1 MKANN
6 RNPLFLG
13 LLFLVI
19 LMLAYSN
26 HFNNDFHFDDSHT
39 IVNNVHIRKLSNI
52 PEFFTNPQMF
62 SASPAH
68 WGLRPVITTTLA
80 IDYWLAG
87 GLKPFYFHLSTFLWH
102 ILLCVL
108 LFFVYK
114 KLLSNTLHQKWR
126 VYAAILAAGWF
137 AIHTANAETLNYII
151 SRSDV
156 ISTFCIVASF
166 AVYHLFP
173 AKRKYYFYLIPA
185 MVGVFAKE
193 TMLVL
198 VLILFFYKLLFEK
211 DFSIIDLFKKK
222 NVKHIIQIVVT
233 LLPLFFVLVV
243 LQVYTL
249 SKVKAI
255 DGITGHWGYYV
266 LTQSYVWLRYFLA
279 FFIPGNLS
287 ADSDWV
293 VIKNV
298 FDERI
303 LCGLIFVAALI
314 ITIIRTSV
322 KNETRSIAFGLI
334 WFAVSLLPTS
344 LVPFA
349 EVTNDH
355 RMYFPFVGLML
366 SVVSFLGLKLT
377 QVTQK
382 IASLRKSIMVLSL
395 LSVVLIGIHTFG
407 VYQRNKV
414 WKTEESLWLDV
425 TVKSP
430 ANGRG
435 LMNYGLTQM
444 AKGNYDI
451 ANDFFQR
458 SLIYNPY
465 YHTLFINIGIL
476 KAATGKEAE
485 ANEYFQKAI
494 LYGPKYVEPYAYYA
508 KFLLETNR
516 LNESMFMAEKARTID
531 PYSVM
536 ALNTSMVVYSQLGFR
551 DKLVDAANKTL
562 SIQPGNATAI
572 ALLQKE
578 KTKPE
583 IITPAAKKPSTS
595 DDYINLSLVY
605 YNQKEYQKCI
615 DACLKA
621 LELKPNNA
629 DAYNNIGAAYNQL
642 GQWQEGIDACTK
654 ALQFN
659 PNHKLALGNLN
670 WAKSQLKK

>member
-6 RNPLFLG
+6 RNTLFLG

-52 PEFFTNPQMF
+52 PKFFTNPQMF

-68 WGLRPVITTTLA
+68 WGLRPVVTTTLA

-114 KLLSNTLHQKWR
+114 KLLSNTLQSKWIN
-126 VYAAILAAGWF
+126 YAGILAAGWF

-166 AVYHLFP
+166 AIYLLFP
-173 AKRKYYFYLIPA
+173 AKRKYFFYLIPA
-185 MVGVFAKE
+185 MLGVFAKE
-193 TMLVL
+193 TILVL
-198 VLILFFYKLLFEK
+198 VMILFFYKWLFEK
-211 DFSIIDLFKKK
+211 EFSIVGLFKKK
-222 NVKHIIQIVVT
+222 NFKHIIQIVVT

-255 DGITGHWGYYV
+255 DGITGPWGYYV

-314 ITIIRTSV
+314 TTIIRTSV
-322 KNETRSIAFGLI
+322 KNETRPIAFGLI

-355 RMYFPFVGLML
+355 RMYFPFVGLTL
-366 SVVSFLGLKLT
+366 TVVSFFGLKLT

-382 IASLRKSIMVLSL
+382 IASLRKAIMVLSI
-395 LSVVLIGIHTFG
+395 LSVMLIGSHAFG

-435 LMNYGLTQM
+435 LMNYGLAQM
-444 AKGNYDI
+444 AKGNYNI
-451 ANDFFQR
+451 ANEYFQR

-476 KAATGKEAE
+476 KAGTGKEAE

-508 KFLLETNR
+508 KFLLQTNR
-516 LNESMFMAEKARTID
+516 LNESMVMAEKALTID

-536 ALNTSMVVYSQLGFR
+536 ALNTSMTVYSQLGLW

-562 SIQPGNATAI
+562 FIQPGNRTAI

-578 KTKPE
+578 KTKPA
-583 IITPAAKKPSTS
+583 ITTPAAKKPSTS

-621 LELKPNNA
+621 LQLRPNNS

-642 GQWQEGIDACTK
+642 GQWKEGIDACTK